1 MDERGGSF
9 VAVRRISQG
18 LDRGNTCHSTSGNFH
33 SLSFSINTI
42 IVLIH
47 TEVIFLFLL
56 FELIEFWIWRLT
68 QCMLKLRK
76 LLLHV
81 FGDSNLLWW
90 VSLL

>member
-42 IVLIH
+42 IVPVH
-47 TEVIFLFLL
+47 TEVIFVFLL

-68 QCMLKLRK
+68 QCMLS
-76 LLLHV
+76 
-81 FGDSNLLWW
+81 FESFFFMFSEIQICCGG
-90 VSLL
+90 